1 MAKKIK
7 KQKKVFSKEAPFEEV
22 KLVSF
27 SFSTKDKDETAY
39 LQYKLLLNPEI
50 LQAHLDFATQKATA
64 IGLPHVDFENVLSSY
79 GLKHK
84 FLLVEWLSYKEYKTR
99 NSGCSI

>member
-1 MAKKIK
+1 MAKKI
-7 KQKKVFSKEAPFEEV
+7 QKKKRGFSKESPFEEV

-50 LQAHLDFATQKATA
+50 LQAHLDFASQRATA
-64 IGLPHVDFENVLSSY
+64 VGLPHVDFESVLSSF

-84 FLLVEWLSYKEYKTR
+84 FLLVEWLSYKEYRDR